1 MTTPQVAIKRLFSV
15 VNGGTPT
22 SAPENWDG
30 DVQWATPVDLGVCDG
45 GKLGPTMRTL
55 TDRGL
60 RSGSAAV
67 PPGSL
72 IVSSRAPIGYVVES
86 TDVVAFNQ
94 GCKGLV
100 PTRDLD
106 VRYFRYALG
115 SMTKALAARGQG
127 STFMELSSA
136 ALGALRVP
144 APRVDAQRAIADD
157 LDTETARI
165 DALIAKKRLMVQ
177 RLDERISA
185 MVGEHVGRSMIADGS
200 ETAREIRRLL
210 RKVTVPASGGEIVT
224 AYRDGQVTA
233 RSLRRAEGYTESG
246 GENVGYQRVR
256 TSDVVAHGL
265 DGFAGAIG
273 TSEADGIC
281 SPVYHVMEPTDGGD
295 SDFYGRLLRELAVT
309 NYIGLFAT
317 STRERAVDLRNWDL
331 FGRIPIPQVP
341 VEDQREIGRRIRALR
356 PLKIAVSRSEAL
368 AAEHRQALITAAV
381 TGELEIPPRG

>member
-1 MTTPQVAIKRLFSV
+1 VSGPVVGLKRLFRV

-22 SAPENWDG
+22 SAPENWGG
-30 DVQWATPVDLGVCDG
+30 DVQWATPVDLGAANG
-45 GKLGPTMRTL
+45 RELGSTLRTL

-60 RSGSAAV
+60 QSGSAAV
-67 PPGSL
+67 PAGSL
-72 IVSSRAPIGYVVES
+72 IVSSRAPIGYVAQ
-86 TDVVAFNQ
+86 TAGVVAFNQ

-100 PTRDLD
+100 PERELD
-106 VRYFRYALG
+106 VRYFRYVLE
-115 SMTKALAARGQG
+115 SRTDALAAHGQG

-136 ALGALRVP
+136 GLGDFRVP
-144 APRVDAQRAIADD
+144 IPPADEQRAIADY

-165 DALIAKKRLMVQ
+165 DALIAKKQLMVQ

-185 MVGEHVGRSMIADGS
+185 MVGEHVGRSMIADGR
-200 ETAREIRRLL
+200 EPAREIRKLL
-210 RKVTVPASGGEIVT
+210 RKVTAPASEGEIVT

-246 GENVGYQRVR
+246 GDNVGYQRVR
-256 TSDVVAHGL
+256 TGDVVVHGL

-273 TSEADGIC
+273 SSEADGIC

-331 FGRIPIPQVP
+331 FGRIPIPKVP
-341 VEDQREIGRRIRALR
+341 VEDQREIGRRIRTLR
-356 PLKIAVSRSEAL
+356 PLKMAVAKSEAL
-368 AAEHRQALITAAV
+368 AAEHRHALITAVV
-381 TGELEIPPRG
+381 TGS